1 VKYNI
6 KEKIED
12 YKTNLIDKFKESFK
26 KAAEMGKEKVN
37 RFIDSIGNTN
47 DSEVMKTNLKGSFL
61 SMKYTDYLR
70 LFLIFTNRDVKM
82 KRIADLIQVNMRSIS
97 GNKTFKLS
105 EFSTYMRIESSIS
118 IKYLFA
124 TKPFI
129 PKEFRTEDG
138 RRIKFDV
145 ILYKGY

>member
-1 VKYNI
+1 M
-6 KEKIED
+6 D
-12 YKTNLIDKFKESFK
+12 YKDNLVNKFKETLK
-26 KAAEMGKEKVN
+26 DVANKGKEEVN
-37 RFIDSIGNTN
+37 KFIDSIGNTS
-47 DSEVMKTNLKGSFL
+47 DSDVMKTNLRGSFL

-70 LFLIFTNRDVKM
+70 LFLLFANKDVKM